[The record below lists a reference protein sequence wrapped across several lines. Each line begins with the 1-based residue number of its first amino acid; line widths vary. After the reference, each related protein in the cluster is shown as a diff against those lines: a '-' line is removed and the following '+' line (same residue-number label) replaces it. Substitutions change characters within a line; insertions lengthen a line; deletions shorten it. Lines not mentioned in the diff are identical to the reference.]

1 MALIENDIYRFDQ
14 FEVDPASRRFSRN
27 GEQIPLYPKAFE
39 VLVYLVANPG
49 RVVTKE
55 EIFKSVWSESFVEEG
70 NLARQVSSLRRAM
83 GDRSDCIVTV
93 PGKGYQFAAR
103 VVGAA
108 ISDGSAGVTPD
119 SAHDNLPGDVL
130 VQRVRERTQVVI
142 EESFA
147 APAVAPAHVSL
158 FGRIPRR
165 LASWSVLGLVVVV
178 AAAVLLWTRYS
189 RPPELRKVMVADF
202 LNLTGDSTYNLT
214 MKNALEAQVGQTPWI
229 QLMSAGEVNTALAAM
244 EKPPDTPLLGD
255 TALDVCKRTGYQA
268 MLRPRIESSP
278 DKYGVRISMDVVNC
292 VTGATLTTYKATANS
307 KDELLGTLDA
317 LSLRARRKLGEP
329 SKSMDDY
336 QVPFFNATTSS
347 FDALLA
353 YYQGMTLG
361 RKAKFQEA
369 IPYFEKAV
377 QIDPKFAWAHSALAI
392 TYYNLGDQPKAAEYA
407 QKAFDLSSNV
417 SEYERIYIRYT
428 YYLTT
433 LHDLDAT
440 EKEILEWTEVYPNDM
455 AAWEALTDV
464 EIERGNYPKA
474 IEAGERGLKLV
485 VARAP
490 STYVVLA
497 RAYVRAN
504 RLGDAKRVVAEAQA
518 QGMDSQA
525 LHEILFNI
533 AAIDHD
539 ARAMQHEVDW
549 NKGKPEFYDMSGN
562 QGIIAADE
570 GKYRQFEDIYKASIP
585 QGLKED
591 GVEQADSML
600 WEETRIEAALGR
612 YAKAGEFLKQV
623 KDHSGIYG
631 AVIEASAGDVSAAE
645 AYIRKPEQ
653 FPHGTIEHF
662 VYLSEVKAMLAMH
675 RGDPAA
681 AIAAL
686 EPAAPY
692 ELAAPEVIDVRGNAY
707 LAVKQG
713 AKAETEFRKL
723 IANPGLEDP
732 VRPWTV
738 LAHLGLARAFV
749 LQGNKAAGKS
759 EYDNFFALWKD
770 ADPDVPVLQQARH
783 EYAQFQ

>member
-1 MALIENDIYRFDQ
+1 
-14 FEVDPASRRFSRN
+14 
-27 GEQIPLYPKAFE
+27 
-39 VLVYLVANPG
+39 
-49 RVVTKE
+49 VVTKE
-55 EIFKSVWSESFVEEG
+55 EIFKSVWPESFVVEG
-70 NLARQVSSLRRAM
+70 KHARQVSALRRAL
-83 GDRSDCIVTV
+83 GDRSACIVTI
-93 PGKGYQFAAR
+93 PGRGYQFAAR
-103 VVGAA
+103 VEGVLTSDASAA
-108 ISDGSAGVTPD
+108 SL
-119 SAHDNLPGDVL
+119 NGDIVL
-130 VQRVRERTQVVI
+130 QRTRERTQVVI
-142 EESFA
+142 EESFP
-147 APAVAPAHVSL
+147 APAIAPASVPL
-158 FGRIPRR
+158 FRRIPRR
-165 LASWSVLGLVVVV
+165 VTAWSVLGLVVV
-178 AAAVLLWTRYS
+178 AAAGIFLWMRFS

-202 LNLTGDSTYNLT
+202 LNLTGDPTYDLT
-214 MKNALEAQVGQTPWI
+214 MKNALEAQIGQTPWI

-336 QVPFFNATTSS
+336 RVPFFNATTSS

-369 IPYFEKAV
+369 IPYFQKAV
-377 QIDPKFAWAHSALAI
+377 QIDPRFAWAHSALAV
-392 TYYNLGDQPKAAEYA
+392 TYYNLGDRPKAAEYA
-407 QKAFDLSSNV
+407 QKAFDLSPNV

-474 IEAGERGLKLV
+474 IEAGERALKLV

-504 RLGDAKRVVAEAQA
+504 RFGDAKRVVAEAQA
-518 QGMDSQA
+518 QGMDSQSM
-525 LHEILFNI
+525 HEILFNI

-539 ARAMQHEVDW
+539 AQGMQHEVDW
-549 NKGKPEFYDMSGN
+549 NKGKPEFYDMFGN
-562 QGIIAADE
+562 QGIIAASE
-570 GKYRQFEDIYKASIP
+570 GRYRQFEDIYKSAIP

-591 GVEQADSML
+591 GADAADSML

-612 YAKAGEFLKQV
+612 EAKAREFLKQV
-623 KDHSGIYG
+623 KDHSGIYS
-631 AVIEASAGDVSAAE
+631 AVIEASAGDVPAAE
-645 AYIRKPEQ
+645 AYLKRPEQ
-653 FPHGTIEHF
+653 YPHGTIDHF
-662 VYLSEVKAMLAMH
+662 IYRPEAKAILALRRH
-675 RGDPAA
+675 DPEA
-681 AIAAL
+681 AIKEL
-686 EPAAPY
+686 EVASPY
-692 ELAAPEVIDVRGNAY
+692 ELAACEVIDVRGNAY
-707 LAVKQG
+707 LAAKQG
-713 AKAETEFRKL
+713 EKAEVEFKRL
-723 IANPGLEDP
+723 IANPGLDDP
-732 VRPWTV
+732 VHPWTV
-738 LAHLGLARAFV
+738 LAHLGLARAYA
-749 LQGNKAAGKS
+749 LQGNKAGSKA
-759 EYDNFFALWKD
+759 EYESFLALWKD
-770 ADPDVPVLQQARH
+770 ADSDLPALQQARR
-783 EYAQFQ
+783 EYAVLQ